1 MRWILLIKLNIRIYV
16 PKYHLCELEEPGGLQ
31 SMELQRVR
39 YHWASSQSFW
49 GEETVPAKLRC
60 SSKALELL
68 MAGLPGLLIL
78 ASLTRYTCENLE
90 SKICL
95 RWLSGK
101 ESLPAS
107 SIPGLG
113 GSHRAPE
120 QLSSCAT
127 TTTHYHQYPL
137 LQQTPST
144 LEPVLHNKRSHHS
157 DKLTHHNCR
166 VPPARCNYRK
176 KM

>member
-1 MRWILLIKLNIRIYV
+1 MIVFQDRKVTNTSYFLQLCRVYQRTKIITMRWILLIKLNIRIYV

-127 TTTHYHQYPL
+127 TTEPL
-137 LQQTPST
+137 L
-144 LEPVLHNKRSHHS
+144 
-157 DKLTHHNCR
+157 
-166 VPPARCNYRK
+166 
-176 KM
+176 